1 MWEAEASRQISGKP
15 IKDVNP
21 FVIQLEG
28 NESTRQ
34 SAEDGKMSS
43 RNVQATV
50 RGKTNH

>member
-1 MWEAEASRQISGKP
+1 MWEAEASSRIPGKP
-15 IKDVNP
+15 IRYVNP
-21 FVIQLEG
+21 FVIQQEG

-34 SAEDGKMSS
+34 SADDGKMSS